1 MFEINIKELM
11 EDVSPNLQIYAN
23 SNGFQNENNFKS
35 ELFHHIC
42 CKKYNNVSFGEQ
54 YPGSKTCIAH
64 CEAKVENGTN
74 AIKADLIFCDP
85 SAKMQGA
92 GSTFNYQVTAV
103 FELKK
108 TFSKIDIEN
117 EINKYHKYNKKNEQ
131 YFFIDP
137 YRDKKISAELLD
149 YVEKENIKYITFTS
163 KPKCMVENYNY
174 KVALDSVYSAI
185 GESLYLYGKNNS
197 KFQSFYW
204 CNYEWGTVPNLTYP
218 SEGDFNA
225 HLYHRL
231 KTKMPYSHIETEF
244 SVGKNK
250 RIDIVLLGPNKEWC
264 IPIEVKMNWDQ
275 FKRNKNEA
283 ETILNRFDELQKL
296 NFKKFTPILIVI
308 QGDIY
313 SSIIYPPVD
322 SRNNKHNALSYF
334 NKSNSKITILS
345 YNESTN
351 QVGSPTSK

>member
-117 EINKYHKYNKKNEQ
+117 EINKYHKYNKKMNNI
-131 YFFIDP
+131 F
-137 YRDKKISAELLD
+137 LL
-149 YVEKENIKYITFTS
+149 I
-163 KPKCMVENYNY
+163 
-174 KVALDSVYSAI
+174 
-185 GESLYLYGKNNS
+185 
-197 KFQSFYW
+197 
-204 CNYEWGTVPNLTYP
+204 
-218 SEGDFNA
+218 
-225 HLYHRL
+225 
-231 KTKMPYSHIETEF
+231 HIETKKF
-244 SVGKNK
+244 
-250 RIDIVLLGPNKEWC
+250 LLSYWIMLK
-264 IPIEVKMNWDQ
+264 K
-275 FKRNKNEA
+275 K
-283 ETILNRFDELQKL
+283 ILN
-296 NFKKFTPILIVI
+296 I
-308 QGDIY
+308 
-313 SSIIYPPVD
+313 
-322 SRNNKHNALSYF
+322 
-334 NKSNSKITILS
+334 
-345 YNESTN
+345 
-351 QVGSPTSK
+351 